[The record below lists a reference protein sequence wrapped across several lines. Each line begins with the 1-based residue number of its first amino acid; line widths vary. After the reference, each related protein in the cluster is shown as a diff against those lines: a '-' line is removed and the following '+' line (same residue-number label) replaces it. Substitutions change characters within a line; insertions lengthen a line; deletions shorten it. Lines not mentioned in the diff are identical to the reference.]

1 MGHNIEYYEYP
12 ESVDKNKVYSE
23 LGNMVYYR
31 CIQEGG
37 RLSAIRWL
45 ESSAP
50 ILNGR
55 DAAEEYIKAHDKGWY
70 DCLAVRFHPQSTKES
85 EREKNAKI
93 KFNQLNHRLEE
104 SFFTPHFQSTKAEF
118 IGCKGCGSRISKTHL
133 LAKGRAA
140 ANKCPVCGCDMRPQ
154 TVLAKEEKIRE
165 DMQKCREAIIKEQ
178 EKRPFLRE
186 VCWLVKIEYHT

>member
-23 LGNMVYYR
+23 LGTMVYYR

-55 DAAEEYIKAHDKGWY
+55 AAAEEYIKAYDKGWY

-85 EREKNAKI
+85 EREKTRKSSSISSIIDWRSRSLLRIFRVQKPTLSVAKAAVLEFLRRICLQRGEPLQTNA
-93 KFNQLNHRLEE
+93 LYVDV
-104 SFFTPHFQSTKAEF
+104 T
-118 IGCKGCGSRISKTHL
+118 CGR
-133 LAKGRAA
+133 
-140 ANKCPVCGCDMRPQ
+140 RPCLQ
-154 TVLAKEEKIRE
+154 RRRKSEKICRNAA
-165 DMQKCREAIIKEQ
+165 MSSSKNRKSVRSFVKCAG
-178 EKRPFLRE
+178 L
-186 VCWLVKIEYHT
+186 

>member
-23 LGNMVYYR
+23 LGTMVYYR

-85 EREKNAKI
+85 EREKRK
-93 KFNQLNHRLEE
+93 NQIQSAQPSIGGVVLYSAFSEYKSRVYRLQRMWF
-104 SFFTPHFQSTKAEF
+104 SNFQDTLACERKSCRKQMPCMWMRYATAD
-118 IGCKGCGSRISKTHL
+118 GACKGGKNQRGY
-133 LAKGRAA
+133 AEM
-140 ANKCPVCGCDMRPQ
+140 P
-154 TVLAKEEKIRE
+154 
-165 DMQKCREAIIKEQ
+165 
-178 EKRPFLRE
+178 
-186 VCWLVKIEYHT
+186 